1 MSYDRKM
8 RIAAVVVTY
17 HPDKSLLT
25 ENIKAFIDYVDKVII
40 WQNSEDSLDY
50 LSKWKDKI
58 ILLGNGKN
66 VFIAK
71 ALNSAISYSLENG
84 YDFLLTMDQDSRW
97 IDFKGFIDAVEKTS
111 NNENVAIYAPNV
123 NGYLTDSS
131 IEYKDIEWVIQSG
144 MLINLHIINGLG
156 GFREDYQIYGVDEEF
171 CYWIRIN
178 GKKTRSYTNYH
189 LAQRYGEAKKS
200 RFGFTVYNY
209 SPLVRYFLIRNM
221 IWMKREFPQSTIT
234 RRILHVIFDNYRDI
248 LLVENDKFAKLKG
261 FTCGIYDG
269 LIKRIPS
276 PRRRTL
282 R

>member
-1 MSYDRKM
+1 MK
-8 RIAAVVVTY
+8 IAAVVVTY

-25 ENIKAFIDYVDKVII
+25 ENIKAFIEYVDKVII

-58 ILLGNGKN
+58 IFLGNGKN

-71 ALNSAISYSLENG
+71 ALNSAISYSLENS

-97 IDFKGFIDAVEKTS
+97 IDFKGFIDTVEKTS

-144 MLINLHIINGLG
+144 MLLNLHIINGLG

-178 GKKTRSYTNYH
+178 GKKTRCYTNYH

-234 RRILHVIFDNYRDI
+234 RRILHVIYDNYRDI

-276 PRRRTL
+276 PRRRT
-282 R
+282 